1 MCHSWETFWCVSLW
15 LIRARVPAKKIWTFS
30 LFRILFVWMASLN
43 VKEVLWT
50 STIYLVCLENPS
62 TPRSDLKVHVVGGQ
76 VGWWVVVL
84 NLSLV
89 FILGPCWTICL
100 PRIEQLNPKSYKF
113 EQFRPFTHFTLF
125 ISHFNNSESLYIP
138 TPYIV
143 SVSTKYHINTMIDSS
158 EKNIMLMMVTSIA
171 LEAFTGDV
179 NII

>member
-1 MCHSWETFWCVSLW
+1 MKCVIHERYFGVWAYGL
-15 LIRARVPAKKIWTFS
+15 LGLGCQPKKIWTFS

-143 SVSTKYHINTMIDSS
+143 SVSTKYHIN
-158 EKNIMLMMVTSIA
+158 KFFSIP
-171 LEAFTGDV
+171 LKAFTGDV